1 MVTLNHKIL
10 DPTAPT
16 DEEVELAREAAPRLA
31 DQLGKGKKVEV
42 RLGNKDETLMLPVSS
57 LRLLADILVQ
67 MGEGNAVAVLPV
79 ETELSTQQAADE
91 LNVSRP
97 YLVKLLEDGKL
108 PHRSVGT
115 RRRVLLCDVLAYK
128 KVVADAR
135 AKVLEELAAQAQELN
150 MGY

>member
-1 MVTLNHKIL
+1 MVTLTHKNL
-10 DPTAPT
+10 EPAKPT
-16 DEEVELAREAAPRLA
+16 DQEIELAREAGPRLA
-31 DQLGKGKKVEV
+31 DLLGKGKTVEV
-42 RLGNKDETLMLPVSS
+42 RVGSKDERLMLPASS
-57 LRLLADILVQ
+57 MRLLADILVQ

-79 ETELSTQQAADE
+79 ETELSSQQAADV

-97 YLVKLLEDGKL
+97 YLVKLLDDGKL
-108 PHRSVGT
+108 PHRTVGT

-128 KVVADAR
+128 KTVADAR

>member
-1 MVTLNHKIL
+1 
-10 DPTAPT
+10 
-16 DEEVELAREAAPRLA
+16 
-31 DQLGKGKKVEV
+31 
-42 RLGNKDETLMLPVSS
+42 MLPASS

-79 ETELSTQQAADE
+79 ETELSSQQAADV

-108 PHRSVGT
+108 PHRTVGT
-115 RRRVLLCDVLAYK
+115 RRRVLLCDVLAHK
-128 KVVADAR
+128 KAVADAR
-135 AKVLEELAAQAQELN
+135 AKVLEELAAQAQELD

>member
-1 MVTLNHKIL
+1 MVTLTHKNL
-10 DPTAPT
+10 GPAPT
-16 DEEVELAREAAPRLA
+16 EEEMELARAAGPRLA
-31 DQLGKGKKVEV
+31 DRLGKGKKIEI
-42 RLGNKDETLMLPVSS
+42 RIGSKDEPLTLPATS

-79 ETELSTQQAADE
+79 ETELSSQQAADV

-108 PHRSVGT
+108 PYRSVGT
-115 RRRVLLCDVLAYK
+115 RRRVLLCDVLGYK
-128 KVVADAR
+128 KSVADAR
-135 AKVLEELAAQAQELN
+135 AKVLEELAAQAQELK